1 VALGRDTAEKGQ
13 PPLSWL
19 QAAGLILLILI
30 LVVIVDFSQ
39 RLAESQRQVEA
50 ASRARTE
57 VAKLERER
65 AVLLT
70 QVAYATTDAAVIAW
84 AHEHGKMV
92 QPGEVLV
99 VPMIPTAAATPVPAP
114 IAPPTPP
121 PNWQLWLALFLGP
134 RVP

>member
-1 VALGRDTAEKGQ
+1 MGRDADEKGQ

-19 QAAGLILLILI
+19 QAGGLILFILILI
-30 LVVIVDFSQ
+30 VVVDFGQ

-50 ASRARTE
+50 VGRVRTE
-57 VAKLERER
+57 VAALERER
-65 AVLLT
+65 AALLT

-84 AHEHGKMV
+84 AHEHGKMI

-99 VPMIPTAAATPVPAP
+99 VPMIPTAAATPVPPP
-114 IAPPTPP
+114 IAAPTPP
-121 PNWQLWLALFLGP
+121 PNWQLWLALFFDP

>member
-1 VALGRDTAEKGQ
+1 MGRDAGGKVQ

-19 QAAGLILLILI
+19 QAAGLILVVLI
-30 LVVIVDFSQ
+30 LVVVVDFSQ
-39 RLAESQRQVEA
+39 RLAESQRQVDA
-50 ASRARTE
+50 ASRAQTE
-57 VAKLERER
+57 VAQLERER
-65 AVLLT
+65 AVLQT

-114 IAPPTPP
+114 IAPPPAP
-121 PNWQLWLALFLGP
+121 PNWQLWWALFLGP